1 MQKLLIGLV
10 VAAAVVT
17 ASFWFGRSSGE
28 QFSLVDCGVDQAERD
43 RLMALDV
50 QSFDQDFDGGWR
62 AVSYRD
68 GCERA
73 AAELIS
79 AYIDQNSVT
88 AEDSLFDTM
97 AWHVGQ
103 MYASAGFAEEAVS
116 WMRRSFRPDDETRLL
131 WRLYAEG
138 TIAFRERDQEALQA
152 ARDHLAAQTVSEE
165 EKAARRQFL
174 ADNPRI
180 SMPPGFVD
188 EPQNLNVLDGLLACF
203 DETYE
208 RAYGRGCQER
218 ARR

>member
-1 MQKLLIGLV
+1 MQKFLIGFV
-10 VAAAVVT
+10 IIAAVVT
-17 ASFWFGRSSGE
+17 ASFWFGRPSGE
-28 QFSLVDCGVDQAERD
+28 QFSQVDCGVDQVELD

-68 GCERA
+68 GCERT

-88 AEDSLFDTM
+88 AENPLFDTM

-103 MYASAGFAEEAVS
+103 MYASAGLAEEAVP
-116 WMRRSFRPDDETRLL
+116 WMRRSFRPDDEARLL

-138 TIAFRERDQEALQA
+138 TIAFLERDREALQV
-152 ARDHLAAQTVSEE
+152 ARDRLAAQTVSEE

-208 RAYGRGCQER
+208 RAYGRSCQER
-218 ARR
+218 ARG